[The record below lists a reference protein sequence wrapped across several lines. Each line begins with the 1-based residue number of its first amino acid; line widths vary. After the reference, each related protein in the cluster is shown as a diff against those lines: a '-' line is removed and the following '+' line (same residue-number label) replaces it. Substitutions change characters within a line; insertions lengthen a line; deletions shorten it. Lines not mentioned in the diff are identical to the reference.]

1 MKVTFAG
8 AVKSAFVNFA
18 QFRGVSTRAQYW
30 YFVLFTVLMALVLGT
45 AEIYRVVL
53 TVATDDV
60 LVALNQPTPFS
71 NIFAIVILIPSL
83 AITSRRIRDAGWSGK
98 WLWSLLLPIVPFVY
112 GVVGVISYLDT
123 VVTPD
128 IETLVTLI
136 SYFVPAL
143 LLAFAVQVFLL
154 VLCLRASKSKEDG
167 NRYAE

>member
-45 AEIYRVVL
+45 IDSIFWPP
-53 TVATDDV
+53 VATDDV

-71 NIFAIVILIPSL
+71 NVFAIVLLVPSL

-98 WLWSLLLPIVPFVY
+98 WLFALLLPLIPFLF
-112 GVVGVISYLDT
+112 GVVGFISYLDT

-128 IETLVTLI
+128 IEVLVTLV

-154 VLCLRASKSKEDG
+154 VLCLKRSKSKEDG